1 MHCMELWGTH
11 NGATRPGL
19 NARGLTRRVRSNA
32 IRDSQGLKD
41 SGIRLLPH
49 EFVDEVFVDECC
61 SGAGRRSDVGHN
73 DGG

>member
-1 MHCMELWGTH
+1 MHCMELWGRITGQQGSDLVP
-11 NGATRPGL
+11 GAR
-19 NARGLTRRVRSNA
+19 TRRVCNA
-32 IRDSQGLKD
+32 IHDSWGLKD